1 MLALALAVA
10 LAPAADPKSPD
21 PRQVAE
27 KYLAAVFADKVD
39 AAVKLAEPEKSPADP
54 DKIRRLKAGLD
65 VKTLAIPTV
74 IFSDDKGYAL
84 AVSEEVKLP
93 QKKPTDPARGV
104 LLVAVRKTKDGAW
117 RVRDVDVLSAAEAA
131 KRIEEAKKAFADA
144 KELPPT
150 KS

>member
-10 LAPAADPKSPD
+10 LAADPKSPD

-39 AAVKLAEPEKSPADP
+39 AAVKLAEPEKSSADP

-65 VKTLAIPTV
+65 IKAPALPTV
-74 IFSDDKGYAL
+74 LFSDDKGYAL

-104 LLVAVRKTKDGAW
+104 LLIAVRKNTDGEW
-117 RVRDVDVLSAAEAA
+117 RVRDVDVRSAEEAA
-131 KRIEEAKKAFADA
+131 KRVEEAKKAFADA